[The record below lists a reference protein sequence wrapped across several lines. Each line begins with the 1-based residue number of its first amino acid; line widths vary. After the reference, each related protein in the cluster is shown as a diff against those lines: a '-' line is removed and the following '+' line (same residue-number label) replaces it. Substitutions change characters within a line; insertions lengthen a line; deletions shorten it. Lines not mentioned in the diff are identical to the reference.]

1 MLNVIFTVQNRNDPF
16 DFEAVES
23 LARTTM
29 LRAGSTLLSSVVE
42 SPPCATAVVSC
53 ECGHAAAPHDQR
65 SKQVMTMLGAIKIQ
79 RPYYVCPACGHT
91 QIPRDEELDIAGT
104 KFSPGVRRMMA
115 VVGSE
120 TSFEKGSELLQF
132 LAGIEVNPKAIQEH
146 SEAIGNDIA
155 KGIRREAER
164 AKQLQFPEILQL
176 AVPLLYIE
184 MDGTGIPVVKA
195 ETEGRVGRHKGQPA
209 RTREVKL
216 GCVFTQTKTDKQGR
230 PIRDPDSTTYVASI
244 ATSEEFGH
252 MLYSE
257 AWRRGWSHARQKVV
271 IADGALCNWNI
282 ADRHFPGA
290 IQIVDLY
297 HARQHLWE
305 LAGKLFAGNEAR
317 RKGWATRM
325 LSKLDQGEIESLV
338 ASFRRLLANH
348 TELAALIAT
357 EAEYFERN
365 ADRMRYPDFRRLGL
379 FVGSGVIEA
388 GCKSVIGLRLKRSGM
403 FWTVDG
409 ANAILALRCSLLNN
423 RFEDYWATRRR
434 AA

>member
-1 MLNVIFTVQNRNDPF
+1 LNLIFTAQNRKDPF

-23 LARTTM
+23 LARTTV

-42 SPPCATAVVSC
+42 SSPCATAMVSC
-53 ECGHAAAPHDQR
+53 DCGHVMAPHDQR
-65 SKQVMTMLGAIKIQ
+65 TKQVMTMLGAITIQ
-79 RPYYVCPACGHT
+79 RPYYVCPACGRS
-91 QIPRDEELDIAGT
+91 QLPRDEELDIAGT

-115 VVGSE
+115 LVGSD
-120 TSFEKGSELLQF
+120 TSFEKGSEQLQL

-155 KGIRREAER
+155 KGVRREAER
-164 AKQLQFPEILQL
+164 AKQLQFPEILQPP
-176 AVPLLYIE
+176 VPLLYIE

-195 ETEGRVGRHKGQPA
+195 ETEGRVGRQQGQPA

-216 GCVFTQTKTDKQGR
+216 GCVFTQTKTDKEGR

-244 ATSEEFGH
+244 AAAEEFGYL
-252 MLYSE
+252 LYTE

-282 ADRHFPGA
+282 AERHFPGA

-297 HARQHLWE
+297 HARQHVWE
-305 LAGKLFAGNEAR
+305 LAGKLFPGSEAR
-317 RKGWATRM
+317 RKGWARRM
-325 LSKLDQGEIESLV
+325 LSKLDRGEIESLV

-348 TELAALIAT
+348 TELTHLIIT

-365 ADRMRYPDFRRLGL
+365 TQRMRYPAFRRLGL

-403 FWTVDG
+403 FWTVKG
-409 ANAILALRCSLLNN
+409 ANAILALRCLLLNN
-423 RFEDYWATRRR
+423 RFEDYWASRRP